1 MGQKNFMTIHFLSAF
16 RIEVRVLRQSH
27 FFKAITNLYSTNC
40 ITDKDPTIIM
50 SKETVE
56 EFPVWALQ
64 PRIETG
70 ATAFLNKF
78 PTFDGRGTVIAIF
91 DSGVDPG
98 AGGLQVTSDGKPKV
112 IERIDASGAGD
123 VDMSKTAEVS
133 EDFKL
138 TGVTGKTLVVPS
150 EWCQS

>member
-1 MGQKNFMTIHFLSAF
+1 MTIHFLSAF

-91 DSGVDPG
+91 DSGNYEIIK
-98 AGGLQVTSDGKPKV
+98 AN
-112 IERIDASGAGD
+112 
-123 VDMSKTAEVS
+123 
-133 EDFKL
+133 
-138 TGVTGKTLVVPS
+138 
-150 EWCQS
+150 